1 MVALVAGE
9 YPLQGYSSGDI
20 SSESIYIFTKGQEIK
35 SIYSVPAPPIPEI
48 LRFGICGAK
57 VGDKLIVGNASS
69 LYIYN
74 VSMSKW
80 FSINRSKDS
89 MSRTSVCKL
98 TSSTMIIVGGDGLR
112 GDTVELLILNS
123 ADTQVTSYKPISS
136 VISSSLSYSSTNQR
150 IKCPTKL
157 PIKVAY
163 NSLINIDEGKVLLTG
178 GNVMGIASNRVFQGT
193 ISPNGRN
200 VIWTELSHLNI
211 ARSSHVCFQLND
223 AIFVAGGY
231 GSSWDK
237 LSCSERYDSERD
249 VWLKDTIYHPESEEG
264 DLDLP
269 FPLVDA
275 SVVVDRD
282 HSFAAIIGGVTE
294 MMYFDIDESEGEE
307 VVTLEDCPSSNI
319 IIFTINDGFKCFQN
333 FNLLSNRKQHACLT
347 IH

>member
-9 YPLQGYSSGDI
+9 YPLLGYTSGDI
-20 SSESIYIFTKGQEIK
+20 SSETIYIFTKGHEIK
-35 SIYSVPAPPIPEI
+35 SIHSVPAPPIPEV

-74 VSMSKW
+74 VSLSKW
-80 FSINRSKDS
+80 CSINRSKVLGPQC
-89 MSRTSVCKL
+89 SRTSVCKL
-98 TSSTMIIVGGDGLR
+98 NSNTMIIVGGDGLQ
-112 GDTVELLILNS
+112 GDTVELLIFNN
-123 ADTQVTSYKPISS
+123 ADTRVTSYRPISS
-136 VISSSLSYSSTNQR
+136 VISSTLSCSSTNQR

-157 PIKVAY
+157 PVKVAY
-163 NSLINIDEGKVLLTG
+163 NSIINIDEGKVLLAG

-193 ISPNGRN
+193 ISPNGTN
-200 VIWTELSHLNI
+200 VIWKELSPLNI
-211 ARSSHVCFQLND
+211 ARSNHVCFRLNN

-231 GSSWDK
+231 GSRWDK

-275 SVVVDRD
+275 SVVVDRNQT
-282 HSFAAIIGGVTE
+282 FAAIIGGVTE
-294 MMYFDIDESEGEE
+294 MMYFEEEE
-307 VVTLEDCPSSNI
+307 VVRLEDCPSSNV
-319 IIFTINDGFKCFQN
+319 IIFTINEGFKCFQN
-333 FNLLSNRKQHACLT
+333 FNLLSNRKQHACLP